1 MTTDEQIKDL
11 ERVLKSTTAS
21 IAYYEQELQWTSAL
35 KPRFRMIQRQL
46 CKLRSRQW
54 RLERDIQTLKENG
67 KEESK

>member
-21 IAYYEQELQWTSAL
+21 LNYYEQELAHTSAL
-35 KPRFRMIQRQL
+35 KPRWRMIQRQIGD
-46 CKLRSRQW
+46 LRSRQW